1 MRGLV
6 WIHNLQDFIL
16 RGVVLSVIIF
26 LALTGNFSGGS
37 GGSILALITFLVW
50 VGEMVEIPLLTIRT
64 RKPQFSIETVRV
76 IGGML
81 RYPLEEEILRG
92 NPRVYRTSITIN
104 LSALFLLILA
114 VGVFNPGLTIEHLI
128 VIVVTWI
135 AVVTGSEIQPGI
147 GIKTPVYL
155 FLFPLV
161 FSFLISPDNVSGLS
175 ISSGVVGIL
184 LGQITMLFSIGDGD
198 GSRILSL
205 GGFPS
210 RDVYLAL
217 FVSSLIAGW
226 MG

>member
-114 VGVFNPGLTIEHLI
+114 VGVFNPDLTIEHLI